1 MLEGIVTV
9 EMRIVIYVSYQ
20 PEEMISAYGVYI

>member
-1 MLEGIVTV
+1 MLEGVVTV
-9 EMRIVIYVSYQ
+9 KMRIAIYVSHE